1 MTIYVSG
8 TSVPVSS
15 WYDQVLPWM
24 PGLDVPLALSQ
35 IQEAILDFCARSW
48 VLNDFMPAI
57 SVVANQSTYAY
68 APPQGLQV
76 TKRLQSW
83 LSEQELSDKAPGDLS
98 AIYGANWSTKT
109 GAPTSITSLSPV
121 TVRLVPIPAV
131 AVPSGLIMRVVY
143 QPLVSTTDV
152 DTILW
157 THYGDDIAKG
167 ARALLYK
174 MAKKP
179 WGNAQLAAAA
189 DSAFEDAIAAARFQ
203 VQRGFGRARPRVRA
217 HYF

>member
-35 IQEAILDFCARSW
+35 IQEAILDFCQRSW

-57 SVVANQSTYAY
+57 NVVANQATYAY
-68 APPQGLQV
+68 TPPTGLQV
-76 TKRLQSW
+76 TKRLESW
-83 LSEQELSDKAPGDLS
+83 LSEQPLRDTAPGDLP
-98 AIYGANWSTKT
+98 AMYGGNWSTKI
-109 GAPTSITSLSPV
+109 GPPRVITSLSPV
-121 TVRLVPIPAV
+121 AVRLVPIPAV

-143 QPLVSTTDV
+143 QPLPSTTDV

-157 THYGDDIAKG
+157 THHGDDIAKG

-174 MAKKP
+174 MNKKP
-179 WGNAQLAAAA
+179 WGNAQLAVDAE
-189 DSAFEDAIAAARFQ
+189 SAFEKAIAETRMR
-203 VQRGFGRARPRVRA
+203 VQRGFGRSRPRVRA
-217 HYF
+217 HFF